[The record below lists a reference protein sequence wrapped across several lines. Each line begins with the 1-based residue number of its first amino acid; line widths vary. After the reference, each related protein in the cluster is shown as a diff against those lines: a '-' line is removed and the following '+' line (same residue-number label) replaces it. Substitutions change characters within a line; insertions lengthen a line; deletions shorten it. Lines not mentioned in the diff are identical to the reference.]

1 MSERM
6 NRRAFLNAGTA
17 GLVALW
23 SAVGVSLAAVF
34 RFLTPS
40 VFYEPPQNFKI
51 GTPADFS
58 FGAPTFLAEQRI
70 FVFRDRERGF
80 AVASAVC
87 THLGCT
93 VGYFQSDQRFHCPC
107 HGSVFA
113 ADGAVQYGPA
123 PRPLEWFEVTL
134 SRDGHLSV
142 DKDHA
147 VPASYRLMV

>member
-1 MSERM
+1 MK
-6 NRRAFLNAGTA
+6 RRSFLNWGTA

-23 SAVGVSLAAVF
+23 SAVGVSLAAVV

-40 VFYEPPQNFKI
+40 VFYEPPQTFKI
-51 GTPADFS
+51 GNPADFA
-58 FGAPTFLAEQRI
+58 FGAPTFLAEERI
-70 FVFRDRERGF
+70 FVFRDREKGF

-93 VGYFQSDQRFHCPC
+93 VGYFQSDGRFHCPC

-113 ADGAVQYGPA
+113 ADGAVQHGPA

-134 SRDGHLSV
+134 ARDGQLRV
-142 DKDHA
+142 DKDRGVTA
-147 VPASYRLMV
+147 TYRLMV

>member
-1 MSERM
+1 MQ
-6 NRRAFLNAGTA
+6 RRSILSWGAA

-23 SAVGVSLAAVF
+23 SAIGVSLAAVV

-40 VFYEPPQNFKI
+40 VFYEPPQTFKI
-51 GTPADFS
+51 GDPADFPY
-58 FGAPTFLAEQRI
+58 GPPAFLANEKI

-93 VGYFQSDQRFHCPC
+93 VAFFQSDVRFHCPC

-113 ADGAVQYGPA
+113 ENGTVVHGPA
-123 PRPLEWFEVTL
+123 PKALPWFEVTL
-134 SRDGHLSV
+134 ARDGKLQV
-142 DKDHA
+142 DKDHV
-147 VPASYRLMV
+147 VPASYRLVV